1 MYYVG
6 IDIGSTC
13 AKMAVL
19 NENREL
25 ILKSVQPTGWSSVD
39 TAESIR
45 QKLLAEGIDTEHS
58 KCVATGYGRISV
70 PYADKMIT
78 EITCHARGAMWIHD
92 VENVAVIDIGGQD
105 TKIIRIED
113 GRVKDFVMNDKCS
126 AGTGRFL
133 EVMANTMALRPDEIC
148 ELARQGGGTTI
159 SSMCTVFAES
169 EVISLVGRGE
179 KKENIAYAVVESIV
193 NKVVSQSS
201 RLNVRDEAVCLTG
214 GLCECAYLRETLAE
228 KLNCNVLAKPEGRF
242 AGAIG
247 AALGAVQIR

>member
-1 MYYVG
+1 MNKEYHIG

-13 AKMAVL
+13 AKLAVL
-19 NENREL
+19 DENQKL
-25 ILKSVQPTGWSSVD
+25 IFKSVQPTGWSSVD

-45 QKLLAEGIDTEHS
+45 QKLLAEGIDAEQS
-58 KCVATGYGRISV
+58 PCVATGYGRISV

-78 EITCHARGAMWIHD
+78 EITCHARGAMRLHGGSEL
-92 VENVAVIDIGGQD
+92 VVIDIGGQD

-148 ELARQGGGTTI
+148 ELARQGGGTAI

-169 EVISLVGRGE
+169 EVISLIGQGE
-179 KKENIAYAVVESIV
+179 KKENIAFAVVESIV

-201 RLNVRDEAVCLTG
+201 RLDVRGAAVCLTG
-214 GLCECAYLRETLAE
+214 GLCECAYLRENLSE
-228 KLNCNVLAKPEGRF
+228 KLGCGVQAKPEGRF
-242 AGAIG
+242 AGALG
-247 AALGAVQIR
+247 AALSL